1 MRLKRMYPTENI
13 VSWGD
18 ITKWAIGPNFGNVVN
33 VLLITMQLG
42 ICTVYFRFMPT
53 NLHATMKS
61 VPEYDW
67 LRGTAPFM
75 IVLCWIRHMKHLAP
89 FSTFANI
96 ATLITV
102 MTVIGFAV
110 STIYDVGHTAD
121 VQMTNWAGLPVFFG
135 IMIYSFE
142 GSGAILSIHESM
154 AEPSEFVG
162 VVRQAGLVV
171 LACFFMTGLICYI
184 AFGDINN
191 GSITAEL
198 GHRTQNHVL
207 NFLNLLIA
215 VAVGLTYPL
224 QAYAAIEVL
233 ERKLKIVPKEVGAS
247 AVGTKE
253 NTDLG
258 LKGMLGGVRVKQY
271 VFRSLLVLTTAF
283 IAGSVEN
290 LGLIVGLF
298 GSVNGSI
305 IALVLPPVLDLS
317 SNTALT
323 QRERFLNWFTA
334 AFGTIG
340 GVAGTIMSINEI
352 IAESKL
358 PPGEHLASAHG

>member
-1 MRLKRMYPTENI
+1 M
-13 VSWGD
+13 
-18 ITKWAIGPNFGNVVN
+18 VN

-67 LRGTAPFM
+67 LRGTVPFM

-162 VVRQAGLVV
+162 VVRQAGLV
-171 LACFFMTGLICYI
+171 
-184 AFGDINN
+184 
-191 GSITAEL
+191 
-198 GHRTQNHVL
+198 R
-207 NFLNLLIA
+207 
-215 VAVGLTYPL
+215 
-224 QAYAAIEVL
+224 
-233 ERKLKIVPKEVGAS
+233 
-247 AVGTKE
+247 
-253 NTDLG
+253 
-258 LKGMLGGVRVKQY
+258 RVK
-271 VFRSLLVLTTAF
+271 L
-283 IAGSVEN
+283 
-290 LGLIVGLF
+290 
-298 GSVNGSI
+298 
-305 IALVLPPVLDLS
+305 
-317 SNTALT
+317 
-323 QRERFLNWFTA
+323 W
-334 AFGTIG
+334 
-340 GVAGTIMSINEI
+340 
-352 IAESKL
+352 
-358 PPGEHLASAHG
+358 